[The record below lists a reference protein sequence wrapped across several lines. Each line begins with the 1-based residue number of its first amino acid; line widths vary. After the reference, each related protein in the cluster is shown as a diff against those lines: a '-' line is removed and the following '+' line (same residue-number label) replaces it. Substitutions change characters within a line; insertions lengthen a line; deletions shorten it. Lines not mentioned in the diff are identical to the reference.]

1 MQMKTALVTGAG
13 NGIGAAIA
21 QRLAREGYRIAAI
34 DTDIE
39 SAKVR
44 ARALPDAVAYA
55 TDVTDERAVETMLD
69 ALGDV
74 PDVLVNNAGIVRFG
88 PLLEHSVADFR
99 KVIDVNLVGTFIMS
113 RAVGRRMLARRSGA
127 IVNITSINAVVP
139 SPDAG
144 AYPASK
150 AGVALL
156 TQHFALVLGPHG
168 IRVNAR
174 LHRRRHGSCDLCRSR
189 SACIAKPERPGGI
202 ARDGR
207 RRCRSGR
214 VSGVRQSPLYDRA
227 STDGRWRNLVQPEES
242 PAAQTA
248 AGAHVIGRQS
258 ALRIAEI

>member
-21 QRLAREGYRIAAI
+21 QRLARDGYRIAAI

-39 SAKVR
+39 SARVR
-44 ARALPDAVAYA
+44 AKGLPDAVAYA
-55 TDVTDERAVETMLD
+55 TDVTDERAVEAMLD
-69 ALGDV
+69 ALGDA

-113 RAVGRRMLARRSGA
+113 RAVGRRMIERRSGA
-127 IVNITSINAVVP
+127 MVNITSINAVAP

-150 AGVALL
+150 AAVALL

-168 IRVNAR
+168 IRVNAVAPGFIDAGMGAAIYADR
-174 LHRRRHGSCDLCRSR
+174 EVRESRSR
-189 SACIAKPERPGGI
+189 SVPVGSLGTAEDVAEAVAFLVSDKSRYTTGHQLMVDGGI
-202 ARDGR
+202 SFSLKNHLPRKPPP
-207 RRCRSGR
+207 
-214 VSGVRQSPLYDRA
+214 VRM
-227 STDGRWRNLVQPEES
+227 
-242 PAAQTA
+242 
-248 AGAHVIGRQS
+248 
-258 ALRIAEI
+258 

>member
-21 QRLAREGYRIAAI
+21 QRLARDGYRIAVI

-39 SAKVR
+39 NAEAR
-44 ARALPDAVAYA
+44 AQALPDAVAYA
-55 TDVTDERAVETMLD
+55 TDVTDERAVEAMLD
-69 ALGDV
+69 ALGDI

-113 RAVGRRMLARRSGA
+113 RAVGRRMIARRSGA
-127 IVNITSINAVVP
+127 MVNITSINAVAP

-150 AGVALL
+150 AAVALL

-168 IRVNAR
+168 IRVNAVAPGFIDAGMGAAIYADPKVR
-174 LHRRRHGSCDLCRSR
+174 DTRSR
-189 SACIAKPERPGGI
+189 SVPVGSLGTAEDVAEAVAFLVSDK
-202 ARDGR
+202 AR
-207 RRCRSGR
+207 
-214 VSGVRQSPLYDRA
+214 Y
-227 STDGRWRNLVQPEES
+227 T
-242 PAAQTA
+242 T
-248 AGAHVIGRQS
+248 
-258 ALRIAEI
+258 

>member
-21 QRLAREGYRIAAI
+21 QRLARDGYRIAAI

-39 SAKVR
+39 SARVR
-44 ARALPDAVAYA
+44 AKGLPDAVAYA
-55 TDVTDERAVETMLD
+55 TDVTDERAVEAMLD
-69 ALGDV
+69 ALGDA

-113 RAVGRRMLARRSGA
+113 RAVGRRMIERRSGA
-127 IVNITSINAVVP
+127 MVNITSINAVAP

-150 AGVALL
+150 AAVALL

-168 IRVNAR
+168 IRVNALAPGLIQTDFSEYFWKDEVRRKTMEAQQSIRR
-174 LHRRRHGSCDLCRSR
+174 LG
-189 SACIAKPERPGGI
+189 
-202 ARDGR
+202 
-207 RRCRSGR
+207 
-214 VSGVRQSPLYDRA
+214 
-227 STDGRWRNLVQPEES
+227 QPEDVAGLALHLASDES
-242 PAAQTA
+242 AFITGQVF
-248 AGAHVIGRQS
+248 VIDGGYTS
-258 ALRIAEI
+258 S

>member
-21 QRLAREGYRIAAI
+21 QRLARDGYRIAAI

-39 SAKVR
+39 SARVR
-44 ARALPDAVAYA
+44 AKGLPDAVAYA
-55 TDVTDERAVETMLD
+55 TDVTDERAVEAMLD
-69 ALGDV
+69 ALGDA

-113 RAVGRRMLARRSGA
+113 RAVGRRMIERRSGA
-127 IVNITSINAVVP
+127 MVNITSINAVAP

-150 AGVALL
+150 AAVALL

-168 IRVNAR
+168 IRVNAVAPGFIDAGMGAAIYADPKVR
-174 LHRRRHGSCDLCRSR
+174 DTRSR
-189 SACIAKPERPGGI
+189 SVPVGSLGTAEDVAEAVAFLVSDKARYTTGHQMMVDGGI
-202 ARDGR
+202 SFSLKNHLPRKPPP
-207 RRCRSGR
+207 
-214 VSGVRQSPLYDRA
+214 VR
-227 STDGRWRNLVQPEES
+227 T
-242 PAAQTA
+242 
-248 AGAHVIGRQS
+248 
-258 ALRIAEI
+258 